1 MERVRLETEKV
12 TETREV
18 SDTVRKEKIE
28 YENPKDDGGMP
39 GEGKFGRKAAPLTG
53 SHIEDWAPVTRPGPS
68 RERGHPHVP
77 ATPHRGRPSA
87 SSASHNQLWPQ
98 ASVQ

>member
-1 MERVRLETEKV
+1 MNRSVTVTRSAPRSGEAETEVTLHAERPVVRKEAVPVERVRLETEKV

-39 GEGKFGRKAAPLTG
+39 GEGKLAA
-53 SHIEDWAPVTRPGPS
+53 RP
-68 RERGHPHVP
+68 RH
-77 ATPHRGRPSA
+77 
-87 SSASHNQLWPQ
+87 
-98 ASVQ
+98 